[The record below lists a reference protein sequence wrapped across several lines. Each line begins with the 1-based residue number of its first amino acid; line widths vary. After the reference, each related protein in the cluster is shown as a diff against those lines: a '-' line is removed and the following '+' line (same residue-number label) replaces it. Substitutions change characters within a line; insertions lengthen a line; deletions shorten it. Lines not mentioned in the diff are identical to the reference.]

1 MEVCFDGVTVIQSW
15 KDISVYRNNQE
26 ILHIC
31 CAREL
36 EEKEIMPTVRGF
48 LYGFP
53 IPDRSEVRL

>member
-1 MEVCFDGVTVIQSW
+1 MEVCFDDVTVIQNW
-15 KDISVYRNNQE
+15 KDISVYRNDQE

-36 EEKEIMPTVRGF
+36 AEQEIFSTVKGF

-53 IPDRSEVRL
+53 IPERSEVRL